1 MAEEASIILEEVTIN
16 GSVTGDEDLVLAG
29 RVDGQ
34 ISLSKHLSVEETGA
48 VLQGVDVEDL
58 TVRGRVE
65 GEVKVSRS
73 LIIAASGTVVG
84 NITTPSLVMEEGA
97 RFSGSVK
104 MIVALPDELIEPE
117 PPAARTFEDEW
128 DALSSDLGKAEA

>member
-1 MAEEASIILEEVTIN
+1 MAEETSIILEEVTII

-34 ISLSKHLSVEETGA
+34 VTLSKHLSVEEPGA

-84 NITTPSLVMEEGA
+84 DITTPRLVMEEGA
-97 RFSGSVK
+97 TVNGRVT
-104 MIVALPDELIEPE
+104 MDVNLP
-117 PPAARTFEDEW
+117 
-128 DALSSDLGKAEA
+128 K